1 MAQFDIYSNPGIK
14 KAEIPY
20 LVAVQNNHI
29 ASRTWATLVIPLRAN
44 AQPVEILAPWVEVPG
59 YGMFVLS
66 TDEIFAIDAARLKQ
80 PLAALGAADR
90 AKIKPALDKVIGE
103 Y

>member
-1 MAQFDIYSNPGIK
+1 MAQFDIYPNPGNK

-29 ASRTWATLVIPLRAN
+29 ASRTGATVVIPLRAN
-44 AQPVEILAPWVEVPG
+44 AQSVEILAPLVEVPG

-66 TDEIFAIDAARLKQ
+66 TDEIFAIDATRLKQ
-80 PLAALGAADR
+80 PVAELGATDR